1 MSRALLVLYSD
12 AMRAR
17 AIDWISRA
25 PKETRVTFQGPRRTL
40 DQNSKLWSMLGE
52 VSEQATHHG
61 RKYDSETWK
70 AIFMSALGQETRFV
84 PNLDGTGLIPIGH
97 RSSDLSKEEM
107 SELIE
112 LIYSAG
118 AERGVVFHDPAE
130 QAA

>member
-1 MSRALLVLYSD
+1 MVLYNEV
-12 AMRAR
+12 MRKR
-17 AIDWISRA
+17 AHDFIDRA
-25 PKETRVTFQGPRRTL
+25 PKETRVIFQGPRRTNQQS
-40 DQNSKLWSMLGE
+40 DKMWAMLGE
-52 VSEQATHHG
+52 VSEQAMHHG

-97 RSSDLSKEEM
+97 RSSELSKEEM

>member
-1 MSRALLVLYSD
+1 MGRHLLVLWND
-12 AMRAR
+12 AMRKKAH
-17 AIDWISRA
+17 DWIDRA
-25 PKETRVTFQGPRRTL
+25 PKETRLLFQGPRRSL
-40 DQNSKLWSMLGE
+40 DQNSKMWALLGE

-97 RSSDLSKEEM
+97 RSSNLSKEEM
-107 SELIE
+107 SALIE
-112 LIYSAG
+112 LIYAAG
-118 AERGVVFHDPAE
+118 AERGVIFHEPEE